1 MRVRGLLAALAAIV
15 AALVWLPVATIQAAQ
30 QKTTTTTTTRRGNT
44 ETLARMEQDKY
55 RRSVE
60 DLRQQMLGS
69 FDRRKADAAR
79 AYSTSTATN
88 YAVYRNGR
96 RNQFKS

>member
-30 QKTTTTTTTRRGNT
+30 QKTTTTTRRGNT

>member
-1 MRVRGLLAALAAIV
+1 MRAHGFLAVLAAIV
-15 AALVWLPVATIQAAQ
+15 ATLVWLPVATIHAAR
-30 QKTTTTTTTRRGNT
+30 QKTTATTTRQGNSQ
-44 ETLARMEQDKY
+44 TLARMEQDKY

-60 DLRQQMLGS
+60 DLRQQMLSS
-69 FDRRKADAAR
+69 FDRRKADATR

-96 RNQFKS
+96 RNQFKA